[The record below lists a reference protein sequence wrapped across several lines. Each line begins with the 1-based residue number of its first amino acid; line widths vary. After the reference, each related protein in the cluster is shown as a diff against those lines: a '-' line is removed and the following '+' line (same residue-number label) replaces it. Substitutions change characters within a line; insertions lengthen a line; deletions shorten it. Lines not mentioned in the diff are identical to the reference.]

1 VRGAHRTQE
10 HAGHNLGGD
19 GILLDFFGCGAF
31 FLCEGVRSFVSR
43 FFLVW
48 QKSLAMDGGKKK
60 VFDRS

>member
-19 GILLDFFGCGAF
+19 GIFFDFFGCGAF

-48 QKSLAMDGGKKK
+48 QKKFGDGRREKEG
-60 VFDRS
+60 F